1 MERLR
6 ENISDCLDARA
17 ITEAISMYCAIPAPC
32 FYGSVGTALIPLL
45 TGYISACQQL
55 KHSSSCCRAAVDKAC
70 SGREYKMKGRWVG
83 VGLGEEYYFCS
94 LLHNVNKKLDR
105 IELIVVPVLGLAVLL
120 FEMLSHEDCGITQL
134 LDVGNVVILGN
145 VNPANCS

>member
-70 SGREYKMKGRWVG
+70 SGRE
-83 VGLGEEYYFCS
+83 
-94 LLHNVNKKLDR
+94 
-105 IELIVVPVLGLAVLL
+105 LIVVPVLGLAVLL